1 MFAIRVP
8 PRDTKP
14 LVFAYYLQARGRHL
28 ASGRKVPPAR
38 QVLAP
43 HPACVKLASLAGA
56 VLPRSHPN
64 KPKTRVLNMKI
75 STRTLLA
82 AALLVALPTSGAMAC
97 TITNWNGTNTAAAA
111 NTGGPAQSIAR
122 YSGVCAL
129 SVDTGKYVVDNTPG
143 TEGTYR
149 ARFYVLTKAVGGTV
163 TVFKASAS
171 DNGGGAAVIEVDY
184 TGSAFNFRS
193 NGTTVGSGVS
203 GIQANKWYSVEV
215 FYKSGGNFTASVWGA
230 GGNAEIG
237 NVSGS
242 AGTGTVGSAVLGV
255 SSGTASTAL
264 GFDAFESTRSET
276 TAIGRLCRGDATG
289 DAVLNIQDR
298 IRLNT
303 EISSFGAN
311 AAPGQPDC
319 NEDGAIGTPDR
330 ICLNGRIANFHS
342 CP

>member
-1 MFAIRVP
+1 
-8 PRDTKP
+8 
-14 LVFAYYLQARGRHL
+14 
-28 ASGRKVPPAR
+28 
-38 QVLAP
+38 
-43 HPACVKLASLAGA
+43 
-56 VLPRSHPN
+56 
-64 KPKTRVLNMKI
+64 MKI

-122 YSGVCAL
+122 YSGICAL

-143 TEGTYR
+143 AEGTYR

-171 DNGGGAAVIEVDY
+171 DNGGGASVIEVDY

-193 NGTTVGSGVS
+193 NGTAVGSGVS

-276 TAIGRLCRGDATG
+276 TAIGRLCRGDANG
-289 DAVLNIQDR
+289 DASRNSGDGIAMRNEFLGGT
-298 IRLNT
+298 LA
-303 EISSFGAN
+303 S
-311 AAPGQPDC
+311 GQPDC
-319 NEDGAIGTPDR
+319 NEDGSVNSGDGVCVRQIFLGGGGTC
-330 ICLNGRIANFHS
+330 I
-342 CP
+342 